1 MTFIYFIPYYK
12 TYGNYLYY
20 LTLFIFPKLM
30 ANIYQAH
37 GELWICVTNIKSHG
51 KLWLFI
57 LNPRH
62 LYISYHIINPWNL
75 YKNPL
80 SLFIL
85 YHNIHNIYFQ
95 NSWLVGRYSH
105 EKLTP
110 TDLTNLTSKAH
121 YSSPSP
127 LSQM

>member
-12 TYGNYLYY
+12 TYGNYWYY
-20 LTLFIFPKLM
+20 VTLFIFPKLM
-30 ANIYQAH
+30 TNIYQAH
-37 GELWICVTNIKSHG
+37 GELWICVTNMKAHG

-57 LNPRH
+57 LNPWH

-75 YKNPL
+75 YKKTL

-85 YHNIHNIYFQ
+85 YHNIHNIYFH
-95 NSWLVGRYSH
+95 NSWLVGRYSQ

-127 LSQM
+127 FS